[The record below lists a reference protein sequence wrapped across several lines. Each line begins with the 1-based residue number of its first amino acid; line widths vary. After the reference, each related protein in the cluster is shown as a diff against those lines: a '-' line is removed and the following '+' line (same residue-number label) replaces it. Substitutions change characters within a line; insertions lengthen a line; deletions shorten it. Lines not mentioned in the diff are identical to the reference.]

1 MGCEVIVNNQVV
13 MVRDLMD
20 LRVSTR
26 KVRRDVRLT
35 SEESLVTMRRR

>member
-1 MGCEVIVNNQVV
+1 MGCKVIVNNQVV

-26 KVRRDVRLT
+26 KVRRDVRLA
-35 SEESLVTMRRR
+35 SEECLVTMRRR